1 MFGVSKKMEKLYD
14 KWYVKE
20 KEYTRRKEFSDDLEW
35 ILTRMQRSGE
45 SFGAI
50 EQAIMWAKLELKDAV
65 IREEELKKKQIIQS
79 DERLKLTH
87 AIEILEEIK
96 GRMPSNM
103 TDEWMEFAFAE
114 LERETLEHREF
125 LDHVIVQIQLEF
137 ERLRKELRR
146 KKPDWNKAGE
156 IFMPIYDV
164 LILRTI
170 KHEITTNVAFLNE
183 LPDAISE
190 FKDDS
195 EAIMTETD
203 LKRTHNS

>member
-1 MFGVSKKMEKLYD
+1 M
-14 KWYVKE
+14 
-20 KEYTRRKEFSDDLEW
+20 
-35 ILTRMQRSGE
+35 
-45 SFGAI
+45 
-50 EQAIMWAKLELKDAV
+50 AKLELKDAV